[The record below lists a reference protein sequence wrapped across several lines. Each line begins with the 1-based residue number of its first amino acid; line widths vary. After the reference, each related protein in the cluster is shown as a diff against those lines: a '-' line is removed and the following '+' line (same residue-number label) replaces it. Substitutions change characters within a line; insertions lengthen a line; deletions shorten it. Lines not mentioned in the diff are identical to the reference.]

1 MCRTFGPK
9 HAACRNERPNHKDGN
24 EGSMPKGL
32 YSARSHLCD
41 LEIVPNILQPGCL
54 DAAILLWI
62 TCRYIAII
70 CHPCDIFALRLDTDW
85 TSSSQPTVATR
96 LEEPG
101 ADSVHVFACNCCKS
115 RYLYV
120 LVYRMKLCSVYC
132 NLWKIIP
139 HVCNY
144 IAVKYTLRL
153 CTYLLNMCV
162 YIYYVST

>member
-1 MCRTFGPK
+1 MRS
-9 HAACRNERPNHKDGN
+9 GN
-24 EGSMPKGL
+24 SPQHSPTRL
-32 YSARSHLCD
+32 LRRSS
-41 LEIVPNILQPGCL
+41 
-54 DAAILLWI
+54 ILLWI

-162 YIYYVST
+162 YIYILCKYINTHTYIYVCRHICM